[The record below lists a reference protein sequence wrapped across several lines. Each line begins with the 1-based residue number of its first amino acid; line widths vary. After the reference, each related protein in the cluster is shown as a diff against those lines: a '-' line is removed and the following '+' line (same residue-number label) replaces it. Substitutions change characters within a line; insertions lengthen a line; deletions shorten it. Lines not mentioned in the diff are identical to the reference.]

1 VWPGAADLATQ
12 ILGSYASEP
21 ALVLGSAASVLLL
34 QISQVLFSLPPDL
47 CPFEMTREIGKSKV
61 YAEDVLQVLALLA
74 SSDFSHYAAA
84 APLPGAGE
92 GPEHED
98 DEEAFTGFFF
108 QKAKKQNKMRRKNKR
123 SPTINAAPFD
133 RLGFSVPSSAE
144 AVSQMSLE
152 ISEKLKGILQFYLEL
167 LLDPVL
173 TKPLKD
179 AYIPKVDD
187 QAGRT
192 SQDNVSN
199 ANTDVSE
206 VKPSAYPMV
215 QPMKAA
221 LYFDNA
227 EGFGEWRILISTDAT
242 KKLRELTKSD
252 RKKCAIVVKK
262 IKQLSKGHFSADNQ
276 KRLNG
281 PYSGVPIFEAKM
293 QRDLRLVYQVDVVP
307 DHDSDVE
314 RQGIKIY
321 GIYTHTQVNRIWDAM
336 GQHLD
341 GKGKEYKRRCIFR
354 NRPVQPGD
362 DIYLPACFPP
372 DISEI
377 STKPTPLALSDQ
389 DKNELHSLLVLEK
402 YVTFSQAFLNGL
414 IANQD
419 AQHVFEPTPEE
430 RKIVECT
437 TSCYVLG
444 RSGTGKTTTMLFKML
459 GIQRAWELQS
469 PTMPKPRQIFVTK
482 SRVLATKVE
491 EYFTK
496 LLESLALAGYTHEEL
511 KNLKTR
517 NTEAGLVD
525 VDDVPDDQTGIPQRY
540 SALEDKHFP
549 LFITFDKLVRM
560 IAADILSGD
569 CLDSQRIAKLFIHTD
584 DVEAQD
590 SFVTY
595 DVFANTYWPH
605 FPQPLTKGLGLCG
618 VAI

>member
-1 VWPGAADLATQ
+1 MSVWPGAADLATQ

-21 ALVLGSAASVLLL
+21 ALVPGSIASVLLL

-47 CPFEMTREIGKSKV
+47 CPIEITREIGKSKV

-74 SSDFSHYAAA
+74 SSDFNHYATAE
-84 APLPGAGE
+84 PLAGAVE
-92 GPEHED
+92 DLDYED
-98 DEEAFTGFFF
+98 DEEAFTGFFVR
-108 QKAKKQNKMRRKNKR
+108 KAKKQNKTRRKNKR
-123 SPTINAAPFD
+123 SPTIDAAPFY
-133 RLGFSVPSSAE
+133 RLSFSVPSSAK
-144 AVSQMSLE
+144 AASQMSLE

-179 AYIPKVDD
+179 AYIPEVDD

-252 RKKCAIVVKK
+252 GKKCAIVVKK
-262 IKQLSKGHFSADNQ
+262 IKYVSLLADNQ

-293 QRDLRLVYQVDVVP
+293 QRDLRLVYQVDVIP
-307 DHDSDVE
+307 DYDGDVE
-314 RQGIKIY
+314 RQVIKIY

-419 AQHVFEPTPEE
+419 AQHVFELTMA
-430 RKIVECT
+430 V
-437 TSCYVLG
+437 VLRNA
-444 RSGTGKTTTMLFKML
+444 RS
-459 GIQRAWELQS
+459 
-469 PTMPKPRQIFVTK
+469 
-482 SRVLATKVE
+482 
-491 EYFTK
+491 
-496 LLESLALAGYTHEEL
+496 
-511 KNLKTR
+511 
-517 NTEAGLVD
+517 
-525 VDDVPDDQTGIPQRY
+525 
-540 SALEDKHFP
+540 
-549 LFITFDKLVRM
+549 
-560 IAADILSGD
+560 
-569 CLDSQRIAKLFIHTD
+569 
-584 DVEAQD
+584 
-590 SFVTY
+590 
-595 DVFANTYWPH
+595 
-605 FPQPLTKGLGLCG
+605 
-618 VAI
+618 